1 MSSGSKPLGGV
12 DEEAKRLIQ
21 ETLDGADTGGFD
33 VDSIFFIE
41 GRGWIVFEFLKC
53 DTVRPFDSHPNRYW
67 YKNSQKFLSLWRLT
81 SDLEGEL
88 VLVNYEDSR
97 EQFKIIE
104 VEDLDKEGIQV
115 ETISETDFDGFQEY
129 YMEINNAAL
138 SDS

>member
-115 ETISETDFDGFQEY
+115 ETISETNFDGFQEY

>member
-104 VEDLDKEGIQV
+104 VEDLDEKGIQM

-138 SDS
+138 SD

>member
-21 ETLDGADTGGFD
+21 EALDGADTGGFD

-104 VEDLDKEGIQV
+104 VEDLDEKGIQV

-138 SDS
+138 SD